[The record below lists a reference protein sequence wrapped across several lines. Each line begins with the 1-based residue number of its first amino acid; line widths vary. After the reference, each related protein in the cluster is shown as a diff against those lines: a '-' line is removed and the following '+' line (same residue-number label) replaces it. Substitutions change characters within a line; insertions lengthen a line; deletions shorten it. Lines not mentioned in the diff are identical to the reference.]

1 MSVILLTGGA
11 RSGKST
17 AAVKL
22 GERWGSAVTLIATA
36 EPSDDEMR
44 SRIDAHRA
52 TRPRSWAVVEE
63 PLELP
68 AALENAAENSLVI
81 VDCLTTWVNNRMWRN
96 DDSDATILAV
106 TEQSTEAAASRRAP
120 VVVVTNE
127 VGSGIVP
134 VNDLARRYRDLLGAV
149 NAAWARVADAAY
161 LTVAGRVIEL
171 TDLETIELG

>member
-22 GERWGSAVTLIATA
+22 GERWGGPVTLIATA
-36 EPSDDEMR
+36 EPSDEEMR
-44 SRIDAHRA
+44 SRIEAHRA
-52 TRPRSWAVVEE
+52 SRPPTWSVVEE

-68 AALENAAENSLVI
+68 KALQGVPEDSMVI

-106 TEQSTEAAASRRAP
+106 SEKATEVAAAHQAP

-134 VNDLARRYRDLLGAV
+134 ANELARRYRDLLGAV
-149 NAAWARVADAAY
+149 NAVWAGVAGAAY
-161 LTVAGRVIEL
+161 LAVAGRIVEL
-171 TDLETIELG
+171 ADLRTIDLG